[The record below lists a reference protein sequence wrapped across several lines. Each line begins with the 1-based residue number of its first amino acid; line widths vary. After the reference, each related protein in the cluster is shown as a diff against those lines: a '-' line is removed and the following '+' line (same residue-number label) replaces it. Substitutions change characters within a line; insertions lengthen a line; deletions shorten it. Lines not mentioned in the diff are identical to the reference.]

1 MAITPETLLNWPFE
15 PIEQTYTAR
24 DTMLYALGVGLGAD
38 PTDLQ
43 QIPFVY
49 EANLQALPTMCVVL
63 GTPGFWIK
71 DPATGITWQKVL
83 HGEQGFVLHKPLPT
97 AGTVVAITRV
107 KDLVDKGEGKGALV
121 YVERDI
127 REKGSGD
134 RLATLTSTYFCRADG
149 GFGQST
155 TTAPKPTPIPERE
168 ADVVCELTLDK
179 RAGLIYRLSGD
190 YNPIHVDPKAA
201 TAAGFPAPI
210 FHGLG
215 SLGVA
220 GHAVLRAVC
229 DYQPERLT
237 GMTLRFTSPVYPG
250 ETLRTEIWREGDR
263 ALFRCTVVE
272 RNVVAL
278 DNGVATLKASA

>member
-1 MAITPETLLNWPFE
+1 MPITPDTLLNWPFA

-24 DTMLYALGVGLGAD
+24 DTMLYALGVGLGTD
-38 PTDLQ
+38 PLDLQ

-83 HGEQGFVLHKPLPT
+83 HGEQGFVLHKPLP
-97 AGTVVAITRV
+97 ASGTVVAITRV

-127 REKGSGD
+127 RDKASGEP
-134 RLATLTSTYFCRADG
+134 LATLTSTYFCRADG

-155 TTAPKPTPIPERE
+155 TTAPKPPPIPER
-168 ADVVCELTLDK
+168 APDVVDELTLDK

-201 TAAGFPAPI
+201 TAAGFSAPI

-220 GHAVLRAVC
+220 GHAVLRSVC
-229 DYQPERLT
+229 DYQPHRLT
-237 GMTLRFTSPVYPG
+237 GMRLRFTSPVYPG

-263 ALFRCTVVE
+263 ALFRCTVIE

-278 DNGVATLKASA
+278 DNGVATLAG